1 MRKRKEKEQSNV
13 QMLRLDPKVEKAIY
27 NKRDAFLTFV
37 TRDVNGQP
45 QSNQFSIIYHP
56 EIDTYEFCDDPTAK
70 ARFLATIYYFTMGGG
85 VVTVRTFLDDI
96 SHQRYLPD
104 GRSMAVPFSELRMFH
119 SDGNKVDQVDVINVF
134 LATIT
139 DHRTGQINLN
149 AIDKSE
155 FFCDEKNR
163 FSSAEM
169 LETLKKMA
177 GKNIL

>member
-1 MRKRKEKEQSNV
+1 MKKRKEKEQSNV

-27 NKRDAFLTFV
+27 NKRDAFITFV
-37 TRDVNGQP
+37 TRDVNRQL
-45 QSNQFSIIYHP
+45 QNTQFSILYHP
-56 EIDTYEFCDDPTAK
+56 DIDTYEFCGDPTAK

-85 VVTVRTFLDDI
+85 VVTVRTLLDEI

-119 SDGNKVDQVDVINVF
+119 SDGNKANQIDVVNLF

-139 DHRTGQINLN
+139 DSRTGNINLN
-149 AIDKSE
+149 AVDKSK

-169 LETLKKMA
+169 LEKAKEMIS
-177 GKNIL
+177 KNIL